1 MSRKACWRREKGGD
15 HVVRHSDAG
24 TEGRKGEGFAEIS
37 DVGGGRGKG
46 TGGKLDDAVG
56 NEAAGGKREK
66 GAMLQAGTVKSLV
79 EIQESLMRDD
89 VELCKWKLCN
99 GELCGG
105 EEIRAGKE
113 LEKEETL
120 DDD

>member
-1 MSRKACWRREKGGD
+1 
-15 HVVRHSDAG
+15 
-24 TEGRKGEGFAEIS
+24 
-37 DVGGGRGKG
+37 
-46 TGGKLDDAVG
+46 
-56 NEAAGGKREK
+56 
-66 GAMLQAGTVKSLV
+66 
-79 EIQESLMRDD
+79 MRDD
-89 VELCKWKLCN
+89 VELCEWKLCN